1 MEIWEKLSADIFL
14 SELILD
20 GVISGL
26 SVRYM
31 AENTD
36 ITDIRELYFSKDLL
50 FSLQGKKKSEKNFL
64 SEVER
69 ERRKDYAKKMA
80 EKMVDKGI
88 FSVSFQDK
96 EYPSDF
102 SFFSGMPIILYGKG
116 KYELVEK
123 SKGGLICIVGT
134 RRPSMY
140 GLKVVK
146 EAVEAFCRQDICI
159 VSGLARGI
167 DTMAHKTA
175 LSNKGNTIAVLAG
188 GLDDVYPK
196 ENKGLFDRISVE
208 GCVLSELPPGRRPL
222 RQFFPARNRILSAL
236 SDLVLIAEAG
246 AYSGTLHTASF
257 AAAQGKDVFVTP
269 GNIYAPQSVGC
280 LSLLKDG
287 AEMYTKPTD
296 MIERLADIGFYREM
310 DKIKVNK
317 KKEDT
322 PVSLMEKPVDKC
334 DILIECIQI
343 KDKSLDD
350 LLEETG
356 IPFQE
361 MILLLAELEI
371 SRRILE
377 VDGKY
382 TYLY

>member
-1 MEIWEKLSADIFL
+1 
-14 SELILD
+14 
-20 GVISGL
+20 
-26 SVRYM
+26 
-31 AENTD
+31 
-36 ITDIRELYFSKDLL
+36 
-50 FSLQGKKKSEKNFL
+50 
-64 SEVER
+64 
-69 ERRKDYAKKMA
+69 
-80 EKMVDKGI
+80 
-88 FSVSFQDK
+88 
-96 EYPSDF
+96 
-102 SFFSGMPIILYGKG
+102 
-116 KYELVEK
+116 
-123 SKGGLICIVGT
+123 
-134 RRPSMY
+134 MY

-310 DKIKVNK
+310 DKIKGNK
-317 KKEDT
+317 KKEDA

-334 DILIECIQI
+334 DILVECIQI

-371 SRRILE
+371 SRKILE